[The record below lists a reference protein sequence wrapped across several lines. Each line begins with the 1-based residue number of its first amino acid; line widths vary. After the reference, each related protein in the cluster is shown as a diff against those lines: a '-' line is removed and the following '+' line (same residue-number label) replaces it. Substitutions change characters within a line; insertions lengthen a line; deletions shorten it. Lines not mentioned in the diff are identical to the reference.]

1 MNYRAL
7 GAFGLL
13 LALVSSP
20 ARAQDDDED
29 DLGAPA
35 PKAGAAPSETD
46 SEPAPVKEAVGKDVD
61 ASAKAK
67 AKTPDAHEDVAPA
80 AVAPTD
86 TSPAPERAPVYG
98 KRGDWFIAPYG
109 YARFDAIEDS
119 TQSFE
124 DGIQPNLIQRAG
136 TYRGQ
141 HQRSNF
147 TARDSRL
154 GVFVGAP
161 TYEGIR
167 TSAQLELDFY
177 GLVPSDARRSDS
189 VIFGPLRIR
198 HAFVKVETPV
208 VDVIAGQYYDLFGWG
223 SYFYPATVAYLGV
236 PGQIYHRNPQLRV
249 EKKIHAGDLEVMAG
263 VAAVRAGQR
272 DSGIPD
278 LQAGL
283 KISYNGWAGAAMPG
297 FGRPTLSALSIGV
310 SGILRHFSVPAF
322 RYEPGAETVKKTGQG
337 IAINALIPVIP
348 VKTIENRNN
357 ALTITGEFSTGSGI
371 ADMYTGMDGGSR
383 FPLLPNPAMTA
394 PAVQYQAN
402 VDPGLVT
409 FDRNFTLQTISWKA
423 IVVGAQYYLPI
434 GGGRVWVSGLYT
446 RTWSDDIKRLTPAA
460 SWGGIFTKMEYVDA
474 NVGFDITP
482 ALVLGL
488 SFQTVKQTFG
498 DVSAPDPNYG
508 AVAGESLQNPP
519 LGVPGTGG
527 VAAHAR
533 NNRGQL
539 SLSLFF

>member
-1 MNYRAL
+1 
-7 GAFGLL
+7 
-13 LALVSSP
+13 
-20 ARAQDDDED
+20 
-29 DLGAPA
+29 
-35 PKAGAAPSETD
+35 
-46 SEPAPVKEAVGKDVD
+46 
-61 ASAKAK
+61 
-67 AKTPDAHEDVAPA
+67 
-80 AVAPTD
+80 
-86 TSPAPERAPVYG
+86 
-98 KRGDWFIAPYG
+98 
-109 YARFDAIEDS
+109 
-119 TQSFE
+119 
-124 DGIQPNLIQRAG
+124 
-136 TYRGQ
+136 
-141 HQRSNF
+141 
-147 TARDSRL
+147 L

-161 TYEGIR
+161 NYEGIR

-236 PGQIYHRNPQLRV
+236 PGQIYHRNPQLRI
-249 EKKIHAGDLEVMAG
+249 EKKIHVGDVEIMAA

-278 LQAGL
+278 AQAGL

-460 SWGGIFTKMEYVDA
+460 SWGGIFTKMEYIDA

-519 LGVPGTGG
+519 LGVAGTGG